1 MPLQAGMR
9 HVLPKAPWMR
19 IPPRRRLAAPAA
31 AVVTALLAVGC
42 GSTLPL
48 STQRQMEGG
57 GLAGAAGGAG
67 ANSTGSATA
76 SGQGGSGSSSV
87 ASGAGGP
94 TTAGGSGTASTGN
107 GTGSGSNGS
116 SSGSAGGS
124 SARGTPTGTGAG
136 GAAGGGSTG
145 AGGGSTLDG
154 PGVTASTIYVAGLY
168 SSQSAA
174 ADSAIGAA
182 NANPGNI
189 QAETDAVVK
198 YINAHGGVDHRRL
211 QTVWYDESLSNDAST
226 TYQGACSTWTQ
237 DNKSFVM
244 IAGAPIL
251 DQCTADEHAVAV
263 YVGQITSETTAA
275 LDQYPADINLD
286 GPTNDHAMTYT
297 IQGLARQGY
306 FASGAKVGIATWDD
320 PNFHY
325 GIDHAAVPALAAL
338 GIHNIPVAYITSPQ
352 NYNDLGSTS
361 AAVSSAVL
369 KFHQQGIDHVILFD
383 GESGVT
389 SSGILVLEWMQQ
401 ANSQEYYPKYGLNST
416 SGFNALV
423 GDLPKQEEVGSVGV
437 SWEPP
442 LDETGAA
449 FAAAP
454 LPPDGKLC
462 QQIMATAG
470 QPAANNNALIIQLGI
485 CDQLFFIQ
493 RSFDTVQGPLNQS
506 SALRAIDAVG
516 TRWTDLTTF
525 GVELTANRHDG
536 VAEVRNMAFDT
547 SCTCYNYIGGPYYPG
562 S

>member
-1 MPLQAGMR
+1 MS
-9 HVLPKAPWMR
+9 W
-19 IPPRRRLAAPAA
+19 PRRRRLIAARAA
-31 AVVTALLAVGC
+31 ALLAALLLAGC

-48 STQRQMEGG
+48 SVQRQLEDGG
-57 GLAGAAGGAG
+57 GGGVAGGTG
-67 ANSTGSATA
+67 ANSTGSATV
-76 SGQGGSGSSSV
+76 GGLGGYGSSSV
-87 ASGAGGP
+87 TSGAVGT
-94 TTAGGSGTASTGN
+94 TTAGGSGTASAGN

-116 SSGSAGGS
+116 SSGSAGGT
-124 SARGTPTGTGAG
+124 GTRTGTGAG
-136 GAAGGGSTG
+136 GAAGGGSTD
-145 AGGGSTLDG
+145 AGGGSALDG

-189 QAETDAVVK
+189 QAETEAVVN
-198 YINAHGGVDHRRL
+198 YINAHGGVDRRRL

-263 YVGQITSETTAA
+263 YVGQITSETSAA
-275 LDQYPADINLD
+275 LDRYPADINLD

-297 IQGLARQGY
+297 IRGLARQGY

-338 GIHNIPVAYITSPQ
+338 GIHNVPVTYITSPQ

-361 AAVSSAVL
+361 AAVSSAIL
-369 KFHQQGIDHVILFD
+369 KFHEQGIDHVILFD

-401 ANSQEYYPKYGLNST
+401 ANSQEYFPKYGLNST

-423 GDLPKQEEVGSVGV
+423 GDVPKQEEVGSVGV

-442 LDETGAA
+442 LDETSAA

-454 LPPDGKLC
+454 QPPDGKLC

-470 QPAANNNALIIQLGI
+470 QQASSNNALINQLGI

-516 TRWTDLTTF
+516 TSWTDLTTF
-525 GVELTANRHDG
+525 GVELTAKRHDG